1 MTSPLMQVRQVVGRR
16 VRELRESAGVRQE
29 DIATHARRFGLVWTR
44 TRVASI
50 ERGNMPVT
58 VESLILL
65 TGVLGEAIGTPIDVA
80 ELFDVDGTVALSDIA
95 VIPARELGEV
105 LHGNSDG
112 NRILFTG
119 LPAEDPGP
127 QPRPDADRRSA
138 ALLQLL
144 QTDPQASE
152 ILAIRQSLGEADE
165 RAQRALNED
174 LGVFVL
180 MCHGLWGR
188 SIAAERDA
196 RLRTHTDA
204 SPASLAARRG
214 RVTRELLT
222 ELRDL
227 RGRLNAATETL
238 GEHPAETGR

>member
-1 MTSPLMQVRQVVGRR
+1 MQVREVVGQR
-16 VRELRESAGVRQE
+16 VREIREQAGVRQE
-29 DIATHARRFGLVWTR
+29 DIATRARHFGLAWTR

-50 ERGNMPVT
+50 ERGGMPVT
-58 VESLILL
+58 VENLLLL
-65 TGVLGEAIGTPIDVA
+65 TRILGDVIGTPVDVA
-80 ELFDVDGTVALSDIA
+80 ELFDLDAYVALSNIA
-95 VIPARELGEV
+95 VLPAREVAEV
-105 LHGNSDG
+105 LHGNWDG
-112 NRILFTG
+112 DGITITD
-119 LPAEDPGP
+119 LPPDDPDP
-127 QPRPDADRRSA
+127 QPQPDADRRA
-138 ALLQLL
+138 TALLKLL
-144 QTDPQASE
+144 QVNPQAGD

-165 RAQRALNED
+165 RAQRALGED
-174 LGVFVL
+174 LGVYVL

-227 RGRLNAATETL
+227 QGQVNAATETL